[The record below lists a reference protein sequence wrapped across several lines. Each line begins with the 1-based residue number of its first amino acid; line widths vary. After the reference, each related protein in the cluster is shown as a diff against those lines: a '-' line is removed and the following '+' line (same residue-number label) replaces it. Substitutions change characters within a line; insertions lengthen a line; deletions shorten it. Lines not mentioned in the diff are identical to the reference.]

1 MRSLEQ
7 VSYLV
12 PFGEELAGG
21 PLIRSFGNGSG
32 GSEPKGAVAF
42 LNPWQEVPSWVPERS
57 FPVPEWD
64 HAAPL
69 SPIRDRDLQEMKE
82 MFDREDM
89 LALESEVDR
98 MLSLLFPA
106 PLWDES
112 GWATLGE
119 FGDFL

>member
-1 MRSLEQ
+1 MRSSEQ

-12 PFGEELAGG
+12 PLGEDLAGG
-21 PLIRSFGNGSG
+21 PLMRSLENRLG
-32 GSEPKGAVAF
+32 GAEPQGAVAF
-42 LNPWQEVPSWVPERS
+42 LNPWQEVPAWVPDRS

-69 SPIRDRDLQEMKE
+69 SPIRDRDLQEMKDL
-82 MFDREDM
+82 FDREDM
-89 LALESEVDR
+89 GAVEGEVDR

-106 PLWDES
+106 PLWDDS